1 MSAKLT
7 VAIKD
12 NGQPILGPPCDRPVR
27 LTPDGVAGVVHGGRV
42 YPVHEG
48 DFIDLADESFDK
60 PECPEFLEPGEP
72 IPYVCAEGE
81 EISSGIGKWG
91 IESNSF
97 GNYLVFD
104 GDERVAK
111 RVVALMES
119 TGLGVRRWGVS
130 SRAADDGY
138 HYDWFIRLTF
148 GGDRDECVSLVS
160 DALSTL
166 PKEPLAEEGR
176 TATEDNESQLDSVLE
191 QLDEKQGAALVAM
204 FLEHM
209 RPRIEA
215 LQSQFHQAVTRAET
229 AEAKVREL
237 QDERAALRAKHASL
251 EKELAQERGQ
261 AVRLRDEISRA
272 DKRIAEAESLAVSYR
287 LTASKAASHQDAA
300 AGRERALLESIAATK
315 QERDEIRR
323 QMSLAEEGAR
333 ELQRKSNA
341 FEMQHQV
348 MSEQLEAEREK
359 CERLELEQART
370 ARFQSEQLAKNLPTA
385 KKRKGSVR
393 HLLGRAWPKLVI
405 HPESIEVMDTDFTAL
420 TQVFGILHSLNN
432 GDNVPSQMW
441 RQFGDVHEVN
451 RHLSTGKG
459 GPLGRVYYRRLSDS
473 RLWVFVH
480 LKKDEKQQGR
490 FVERIANMDPRKAE
504 NDAF

>member
-12 NGQPILGPPCDRPVR
+12 NGQPILGPLCDRPVR

-60 PECPEFLEPGEP
+60 SECPKFLEPGEP
-72 IPYVCAEGE
+72 MPYVFADGE
-81 EISSGIGKWG
+81 DDGAGIGKWS

-104 GDERVAK
+104 GNEQVAE
-111 RVVALMES
+111 RVVALMDS

-138 HYDWFIRLTF
+138 HYDWFIRLDF
-148 GGDRDECVSLVS
+148 NGDRDECVSLVS

-166 PKEPLAEEGR
+166 PEDALAEEGR
-176 TATEDNESQLDSVLE
+176 TAAGDNESQLDSVLE
-191 QLDEKQGAALVAM
+191 HLDEEQAAVLVAM
-204 FLEHM
+204 LLEHL
-209 RPRIEA
+209 RPQIDA
-215 LQSQFHQAVTRAET
+215 LQAQINQAATRAET
-229 AEAKVREL
+229 AESEVEKL
-237 QDERAALRAKHASL
+237 QDERAALRAKHTSL

-261 AVRLRDEISRA
+261 AVRLRDQLSQA
-272 DKRIAEAESLAVSYR
+272 DKRIAEADRLALSYK
-287 LTASKAASHQDAA
+287 LTASKVASNQDAA
-300 AGRERALLESIAATK
+300 AGRERALLESMAAIK
-315 QERDEIRR
+315 QERDEIEQR
-323 QMSLAEEGAR
+323 MSLAEEVAR
-333 ELQRKSNA
+333 ESQHKSDA
-341 FEMQHQV
+341 YEMQNQF
-348 MSEQLEAEREK
+348 MSEQLEAERER
-359 CERLELEQART
+359 CERLEVEQARA
-370 ARFQSEQLAKNLPTA
+370 ARFQSEQLSKTLPSA
-385 KKRKGSVR
+385 RKRKGSVR
-393 HLLGRAWPKLVI
+393 HLLGRAWPRLVI
-405 HPESIEVMDTDFTAL
+405 HPDSIEVMDTDFTTL
-420 TQVFGILHSLNN
+420 SHVFGILHSLNN
-432 GDNVPSQMW
+432 GEKVPSQMW
-441 RQFGDVHEVN
+441 KQFGDVHEVD

-459 GPLGRVYYRRLSDS
+459 SALGRVYYRKLSDS

-480 LKKDEKQQGR
+480 RKKDGKEQDR